1 MLSWHKSKNKNVS
14 KFCDKW
20 PASFTK
26 VKPDF
31 INDLFL
37 VFHETPNQIEAETH
51 CLWSVTPSDGFWVKC
66 SSVWTI
72 TNIST
77 ETSCYFLFI
86 TTKKKQLAAPVR
98 PVGLAVLL
106 HTLGFPLMKQILK
119 RSWEVRRWNWN
130 RFLCSA
136 CRDRRIREVWQRLK
150 VKVQTQQNKRIN
162 PRNWDQQKQFN
173 SPRKTFTHVSLQ
185 GALCT
190 FSVAKVWNDEVTTC
204 HKGARAPRSSL

>member
-1 MLSWHKSKNKNVS
+1 MTCKFYESKTWFYKRFIFSVSWDAQSDRSWDSLPLVCDALWWFLGEVQQCLNDHKHQHRNVML
-14 KFCDKW
+14 F
-20 PASFTK
+20 
-26 VKPDF
+26 F
-31 INDLFL
+31 I
-37 VFHETPNQIEAETH
+37 HY
-51 CLWSVTPSDGFWVKC
+51 K
-66 SSVWTI
+66 
-72 TNIST
+72 
-77 ETSCYFLFI
+77 
-86 TTKKKQLAAPVR
+86 KKKQLAAPVR